1 MTPPGAPQ
9 GKGVSGK
16 PSLSLETL
24 PELCLTVPTLFQG
37 PGDLSAP
44 ELQRP
49 LFWAERQH
57 GEMLRQALSLPRNSP
72 FYLSAFFRS
81 GRDPSSPFLIKTD
94 VFPHLPVKGN
104 FHALNYDVEAAR
116 YRLIH
121 ELSGNLRSA
130 EGQFADLNRKQKELH
145 RSLEK
150 LTAWSLKRSEQRG
163 EVEEREIEAEK
174 KKIKKTVQEM
184 RQLLDGLNLPVQAL
198 ERWALQDGK
207 DKAVSREAAL
217 DMVFRL
223 FRANETVARGSS
235 GAEMDSAYE
244 FLRRTEERRFQST
257 VPEGLGFGVA
267 VFDLNVTGPN
277 AVNRDLGETVLE
289 QTYEALKHHFP
300 GSVVSKGTR
309 TNFRVVNPE
318 GKLLTQEAL
327 LKLEADIH
335 DRISKAAEASGNE
348 AWKRFVDKYHVGL
361 TAGYAEV
368 QFRPEDVRLGS
379 GGVYEME
386 SVNELLKKV
395 DYAFRL
401 ANARSQE
408 MTLRLKEEEAQ
419 KDMSKAER
427 LHYGQ
432 IAISDLN
439 GIPEGR
445 FLEPGE
451 KGVAKRAPV
460 RLVHS
465 IQGLLEG
472 LKPLRTHLNNAERLA
487 EDPLGKPD
495 LLKEVLIGDKAAPGI
510 LEGVAE
516 QYYSVAYDV
525 SHDLRMP
532 RLIERSFAAERVDT
546 VIRETGGAHL
556 MFVELGQ
563 FYSFVRSWYG
573 GNEDRYVHELIYEFN
588 KVMIQKGLV
597 QMHPANQAPLLD
609 EENRIAVDPK
619 TGQYFKLNGRHF
631 DSVSGIRILPG
642 HGTSFP
648 VGSEVV
654 LAMRDGDELGFIV
667 GDKKAD
673 GTPVTQDDLK
683 EAFKEFEA
691 VIQKK
696 YSHMFIDDIEKV
708 GPEKIRTPKWQRLFF
723 QNGKVGKHVIAEKG
737 IRMQEADVTADF
749 TGWVVDYEPVKEG
762 VGPEV
767 PESERAAK
775 ESSDAVVGRKA
786 RWRYFENGELT
797 NKVFAGETFHVSDK
811 SGALPALNFPK
822 ELQEAV
828 PELLREPI
836 LAKSQTRL
844 SAGFVS
850 VDLQSGA
857 QLDQAWKDANDLSK
871 KSKEKG
877 GEPLFIEAKPSV
889 GHKPAGHQY
898 DKHISGPRSLEV
910 AEYFQAYAR
919 PGEPPAG
926 KPMSAELKDFVSKHG
941 KELARLIDPLKPK
954 TFERQILRLVKAKI
968 PDAAVQ
974 EKLGAEIETQLKE
987 EGALLQ
993 VRDSL
998 AATQVL
1004 KREGLSLDYR
1014 GVGPALWTALES
1026 GEKALRDGDAKD
1038 LLRENK
1044 ARFVK
1049 LYIQQTGEMPPQEV
1063 LAEARKFIDPRAVF
1077 IPEEI
1082 FSLAKQYNVAPERV
1096 PFMVAGLKADE
1107 IRKLGEE
1114 AFRGLNFEDLK
1125 KLADSP
1131 EAQAF
1136 LKHPKNAM
1144 LLQDTI
1150 SSRLAFQGV
1159 PLATSM
1165 AMIFPAEMLS
1175 KYLAEKVGAKLGLG
1189 RAGTEELKFGMTLYF
1204 VHTLNITAG
1213 GAWEVAVNRSAAS
1226 RALVR
1231 SKGAEGMK
1239 SLTEILK
1246 RSLSGGVLQGTR
1258 LAGQE
1263 VVSVGVRSGDSLG
1276 KAIGMNILE
1285 KWGWRTAAAGFHWKL
1300 AGWQLL
1306 SGAGRVPFNLLRTMG
1321 PGYLSATLFDRGAGI
1336 WLKPDHPV
1344 RKWGSFVAFFGPD
1357 MVRLAL
1363 GSSRIAA
1370 SPLLSRVGGLFT
1382 RAGNGLLAV
1391 AVFNYGLR
1399 RLVVDGDYDAWVN
1412 RRVTDEVYDHN
1423 VYNIGSQPWYQVP
1436 LSGIRAG
1443 ARWLASD
1450 AMEWAVGE
1458 VDHKDIRKR
1467 ILDEDQANSRQITEG
1482 MKELIPK
1489 LMALPVSFQV
1499 NHAGSYQRLDFSA
1512 LAKPIE
1518 LSAKEQELMKKMA
1531 EKEGELPAEA
1541 FAGMGAEEKETSL
1554 LRIQNYQ
1561 IQQGVRYL
1569 LAVRQPENEWARKFF
1584 NDDGTLQAGNGE
1596 ALLEHLLPAKPGE
1609 PGPVQKILTS
1619 RQVTVALALF
1629 DGQPTFRGHNTQ
1641 DLGRIA
1647 GIIDENRKYVLSPAV
1662 YAGLTLYT
1670 AQAYETKGERALAR
1684 VQELVGKLQVAYLKA
1699 DEKDRAKYL
1708 EALRCL
1714 GVEP

>member
-24 PELCLTVPTLFQG
+24 PELCVTVPTLFQG

-57 GEMLRQALSLPRNSP
+57 GEMLRQALTLPRTPP

-81 GRDPSSPFLIKTD
+81 NRDPSSPYLIKTD
-94 VFPHLPVKGN
+94 VFPRLPVQGN
-104 FHALNYDVEAAR
+104 FHALTYDSEAAR

-121 ELSGNLRSA
+121 ELSLNLRNA
-130 EGQFADLNRKQKELH
+130 EGQFADLKRRQKELH
-145 RSLEK
+145 GSLEK
-150 LTAWSLKRSEQRG
+150 LTAWAIKPADARSESEARG
-163 EVEEREIEAEK
+163 IEAEK
-174 KKIKKTVQEM
+174 RKIKKIVQEM
-184 RQLLDGLNLPVQAL
+184 RQILDGLGVPVQAL

-217 DMVFRL
+217 DIVFQL
-223 FRANETVARGSS
+223 YRANETVSRGFPA
-235 GAEMDSAYE
+235 AEVDPAYE
-244 FLRRTEERRFQST
+244 FLRRTDARRFQSS
-257 VPEGLGFGVA
+257 VPEGLSFGVA
-267 VFDLNVTGPN
+267 VLDLNVTGPN
-277 AVNRDLGETVLE
+277 AVNRDLGEIVLE
-289 QTYEALKHHFP
+289 QTYEALKHHFQ

-335 DRISKAAEASGNE
+335 GRIAKAAEASGNE
-348 AWKRFVDKYHVGL
+348 TWKRFVDKYHVGL

-368 QFRPEDVRLGS
+368 QFRPEDVRIGS

-395 DYAFRL
+395 DHAFRL

-419 KDMSKAER
+419 KDLSKAER

-445 FLEPGE
+445 YLEPGE
-451 KGVAKRAPV
+451 EGAAKRAPV
-460 RLVHS
+460 RLVHN
-465 IQGLLEG
+465 IRGLLEG
-472 LKPLRTHLNNAERLA
+472 LKPIRTYLNNAERFA

-495 LLKEVLIGDKAAPGI
+495 LLKDVLLADKAAPSV

-588 KVMIQKGLV
+588 KVMVRKGLV
-597 QMHPANQAPLLD
+597 QMHPANQAALLD
-609 EENRIAVDPK
+609 ESNHIAVDPK
-619 TGQYFKLNGRHF
+619 TGQYFKLSGQNP

-642 HGTSFP
+642 HGTAFP

-673 GTPVTQDDLK
+673 GTPVTKEDLK
-683 EAFKEFEA
+683 DTFKEFEKI
-691 VIQKK
+691 IQKH
-696 YSHMFIDDIEKV
+696 YGHMFIDDIEKV
-708 GPEKIRTPKWQRLFF
+708 GADKVRTPKWQRLVF

-749 TGWVVDYEPVKEG
+749 TGWVVDYEPIKEG

-775 ESSDAVVGRKA
+775 EASDVVVGRKA
-786 RWRYFENGELT
+786 RWRYFENGEVT
-797 NKVFAGETFHVSDK
+797 NKVFSGETFHVSNK
-811 SGALPALNFPK
+811 GRTLPALTFPK
-822 ELQEAV
+822 EIQEAV

-836 LAKSQTRL
+836 LAKAQTRL

-857 QLDQAWKDANDLSK
+857 QLDQAWKDANDISK

-877 GEPLFIEAKPSV
+877 GEPIFIDAKPSV
-889 GHKPAGHQY
+889 GHKPAGHEY
-898 DKHISGPRSLEV
+898 DKHISGSRSLEV
-910 AEYFQAYAR
+910 AEYFKDYAK

-926 KPMSAELKDFVSKHG
+926 KPMSAELKKLVSEHG
-941 KELARLIDPLKPK
+941 GELARLTDPMKPK
-954 TFERQILRLVKAKI
+954 SFERQILRLVKAQVK
-968 PDAAVQ
+968 AAEVQ
-974 EKLGAEIETQLKE
+974 EKLGAEIEAQLKE
-987 EGALLQ
+987 AGALAR
-993 VRDSL
+993 VRDAL
-998 AATQVL
+998 AAAQLL

-1014 GVGPALWTALES
+1014 GVGPALWTALQA
-1026 GEKALRDGDAKD
+1026 GEKALGDGEAKD

-1049 LYIQQTGEMPPQEV
+1049 RYIQQTGEMPPQEV
-1063 LAEARKFIDPRAVF
+1063 LAEARKFIDPRSVF

-1082 FSLAKQYNVAPERV
+1082 FSLAKQHGVAPERV
-1096 PFMVAGLKADE
+1096 PFLVAGLKADE
-1107 IRKLGEE
+1107 IRKRGQE

-1131 EAQAF
+1131 EGQAF
-1136 LKHPKNAM
+1136 LKNPKNAM
-1144 LLQDTI
+1144 LLQDTL

-1165 AMIFPAEMLS
+1165 ATIFPAEMLS
-1175 KYLAEKVGAKLGLG
+1175 RYLAEKVGAELGLS
-1189 RAGTEELKFGMTLYF
+1189 RVEVEELKFGMTLYF
-1204 VHTLNITAG
+1204 VHSLNITAG
-1213 GAWEVAVNRSAAS
+1213 GAWEVVMNRAVTE

-1231 SKGAEGMK
+1231 TTGAEGMK
-1239 SLTEILK
+1239 SLAEVLKHRVNGGILLG
-1246 RSLSGGVLQGTR
+1246 SR

-1263 VVSVGVRSGDSLG
+1263 VVSVGLKTGNSLG
-1276 KAIGMNILE
+1276 KALGEGILE
-1285 KWGWRTAAAGFHWKL
+1285 KWGWRTAAEGFSWKL
-1300 AGWQLL
+1300 AGWQML
-1306 SGAGRVPFNLLRTMG
+1306 SGTARVPFNLLRTMG
-1321 PGYLSATLFDRGAGI
+1321 PGYLSATLFDRSVGI

-1357 MVRLAL
+1357 LARLAL

-1370 SPLLSRVGGLFT
+1370 SPILSRAGTLFT

-1391 AVFNYGLR
+1391 AIFNYGMR
-1399 RLVVDGDYDAWVN
+1399 RLTVDGDYEAWVN
-1412 RRVTDEVYDHN
+1412 RRVTDEVYDRN
-1423 VYNIGSQPWYQVP
+1423 VYNFGSQPWYEVP
-1436 LSGIRAG
+1436 ISGIRAG
-1443 ARWLASD
+1443 ARWLAPD
-1450 AMEWAVGE
+1450 AMEWAVGQ
-1458 VDHKDIRKR
+1458 VDNKDIRKR
-1467 ILDEDQANSRQITEG
+1467 ILGEDLANSRQITEG

-1489 LMALPVSFQV
+1489 LMALPVSFPV
-1499 NHAGSYQRLDFSA
+1499 NDATSYLRLDFSA
-1512 LAKPIE
+1512 LTKPIE
-1518 LSAKEQELMKKMA
+1518 LSAKEQELMKKMGEA
-1531 EKEGELPAEA
+1531 KGELPEEA
-1541 FAGMGAEEKETSL
+1541 FAGMGGEEREASL

-1561 IQQGVRYL
+1561 IQQGARYL

-1584 NDDGTLQAGNGE
+1584 NDDGTLQVGNGE

-1609 PGPVQKILTS
+1609 PGAVEKILTS
-1619 RQVTVALALF
+1619 RKVMVALAIF
-1629 DGQPTFRGHNTQ
+1629 DGQKTFRGHSTE

-1647 GIIDENRKYVLSPAV
+1647 GIVDENRKYVLSAPV
-1662 YAGLTLYT
+1662 YAGLSLYN
-1670 AQAYETKGERALAR
+1670 AQAHETKAERSLER
-1684 VQELVGKLQVAYLKA
+1684 VQELIGKLQVAYLKA
-1699 DEKDRAKYL
+1699 EEKDRTKYL